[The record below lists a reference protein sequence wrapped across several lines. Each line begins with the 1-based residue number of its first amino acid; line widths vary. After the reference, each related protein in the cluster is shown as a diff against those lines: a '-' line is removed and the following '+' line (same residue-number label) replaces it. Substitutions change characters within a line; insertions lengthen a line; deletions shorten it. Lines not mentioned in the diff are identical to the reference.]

1 MGYNSSI
8 FLLMPKLD
16 SNARAFIAAH
26 ESATGVA
33 MGSIQKQAINNLFL
47 RLKGKIANP
56 NGSVLYP
63 LISSNSKIWIHA
75 PSTDA
80 VASLAGF
87 NIELFSATSLGT
99 FNNFVSGDVLPTGL
113 TGNTTTKYFDAG
125 VTMAAFPQNSVS
137 IGTYLRGDATAGY
150 EAFGV
155 SDGTS
160 FTTLLVRAPTANKY
174 GVAVNRNLAASNF
187 SSANSLGLA
196 MIERNN
202 STNLNIY
209 KAGIKIGFAPSIAS
223 VAPLGT
229 RNVYFHARNNNGTA
243 IAFSPIELSGYKLLG
258 TSLTSN
264 QHFDFGW
271 IIQNYNTEII
281 TGGRQV

>member
-1 MGYNSSI
+1 
-8 FLLMPKLD
+8 MPKLD

-87 NIELFSATSLGT
+87 NIELFSASTLGT
-99 FNNFVSGDVLPTGL
+99 FHNFVSGDALPTGL
-113 TGNTTTKYFDAG
+113 TGNATTKYFDAG
-125 VTMAAFPQNSVS
+125 ITMASFPQNSAC
-137 IGTYLRGDATAGY
+137 IGVYLRGNATATY
-150 EAFGV
+150 EVGGAY
-155 SDGTS
+155 DGTS
-160 FTTLLVRAPTANKY
+160 LTLLIVRNPTASKY
-174 GVAVNRNLAASNF
+174 GIAVNRSLSSSNF
-187 SSANSLGLA
+187 SSANSFGLIVA
-196 MIERNN
+196 ERNN

-209 KAGIKIGFAPSIAS
+209 KSGTSLGFATSIAS

-243 IAFSPIELSGYKLLG
+243 ATFCPIELSGYKLIG
-258 TSLTSN
+258 TALTSN
-264 QHFDFGW
+264 QHSDFGW
-271 IIQNYNTEII
+271 IIQNYNSEII

>member
-1 MGYNSSI
+1 MGFNSNI

-16 SNARAFIAAH
+16 SNALAFIAAH

-125 VTMAAFPQNSVS
+125 QTMASFPQNSVS
-137 IGTYLRGDATAGY
+137 IGAYLRGNATASY
-150 EAFGV
+150 EVGGAY
-155 SDGTS
+155 DGSS
-160 FTTLLVRAPTANKY
+160 FTSLTVRAATGTKY
-174 GVAVNRNLAASNF
+174 GIAVNRSLGIANF

-196 MIERNN
+196 MIERTS
-202 STNLNIY
+202 STTQNIY
-209 KAGIKIGFAPSIAS
+209 KAGNLLGISAFISVVPS
-223 VAPLGT
+223 GT
-229 RNVYFHARNNNGTA
+229 RNVYFHGRNNNGTA
-243 IAFSPIELSGYKLLG
+243 AAFCPLQLSGYKLIG
-258 TSLTSN
+258 TALTAN
-264 QHFDFGW
+264 QHSDFGW